1 METSRRDNPFVHVYA
16 ANEDTIVHIR
26 QLIYVS
32 NGDQSSPRES
42 HDGVVMTL
50 MQFRSLMFHLR
61 ALDAQFMQGSEMCLT
76 SSCENESKHVG
87 EKRTRTE
94 IENVDDDDAP
104 AHKIFKHN
112 QTDATAWEELD
123 NILSSINEPSI
134 VQAASKSSDVQESL
148 PYIPSPIMTQKEV
161 RDELAIAYAEEILP
175 LLPNL
180 VNEACSGCKN
190 NIDRNT
196 YAQQH
201 DVCLLPRKKRIELF
215 TEMALLAIDE
225 NLVHGKVITRLK
237 SRHATFNEQWVREDR
252 QSLMAKKNWVY
263 KLRMYMFDL

>member
-1 METSRRDNPFVHVYA
+1 MATFKREDPFVHVYA
-16 ANEDTIVHIR
+16 ANEDTIIHIR
-26 QLIYVS
+26 QLIYT
-32 NGDQSSPRES
+32 NDDDQSAPIQA
-42 HDGVVMTL
+42 HDGVMMTL
-50 MQFRSLMFHLR
+50 MQFRSLMFHLQ
-61 ALDAQFMQGSEMCLT
+61 ALNAQFMKSSETRLT
-76 SSCENESKHVG
+76 SSCENESQHVG
-87 EKRTRTE
+87 EKRARVE
-94 IENVDDDDAP
+94 IENVDDGDVP
-104 AHKIFKHN
+104 AHKTFKHD
-112 QTDATAWEELD
+112 QTDTTAWEELD

-134 VQAASKSSDVQESL
+134 VQGASKSSDVQESL
-148 PYIPSPIMTQKEV
+148 PYISKPIMTQKEV
-161 RDELAIAYAEEILP
+161 REELAIAYAEEILP

-180 VNEACSGCKN
+180 ANEACSGCKN